1 MQRMEPLI
9 IEARVNEYATR
20 NRNKNVPWLPHEIAR
35 DATDCFEAGASIVHF
50 HGRAA
55 DGAPDNRFETCRDT
69 IAGIRQASPILV
81 HPSLGYLTT
90 SSSLEERFSVM
101 DRLTREAATRPDF
114 APMDMGSVNA
124 DLYDD
129 RAPSFRSPGSVYLN
143 RTDMLL
149 GLAEKMREA
158 RIKPSLVA
166 WNVSFVRLIGAFLDM
181 SLLDAPLYVS
191 LVLTDK
197 ILISG
202 HPGTAVGL
210 DAYLAFLPRSH
221 PLAWAVTYIG
231 GSMDHLLDKIILAGG
246 HVQVGLGDYPHGE
259 NGSPTNAQI
268 IADVVKRAK
277 NLGRP
282 VASVYDAQRMLRL
295 PGRDS

>member
-1 MQRMEPLI
+1 LDPLI

-20 NRNKNVPWLPHEIAR
+20 NKNRNVPWLPAEIAK
-35 DATDCFEAGASIVHF
+35 DATACFEAGASIVHF

-69 IAGIRQASPILV
+69 IAAIRQSSPILV

-101 DRLTREAATRPDF
+101 ERLSLDPGTLPEF

-124 DLYDD
+124 DLYNERVPAF
-129 RAPSFRSPGSVYLN
+129 RAPGAVYLN
-143 RTDMLL
+143 KTDMLI

-166 WNVSFVRLIGAFLDM
+166 WNISFVRLIEAFLKM
-181 SLLDAPLYVS
+181 SLLDVPLFVS

-197 ILISG
+197 IMIAG
-202 HPGTAVGL
+202 HPGTAAGL
-210 DAYLAFLPRSH
+210 DAYLAFLPRTH
-221 PLAWAVTYIG
+221 PVTWAVTYIG
-231 GSMDHLLDKIILAGG
+231 GDLDGLLDKIILAGG
-246 HVQVGLGDYPHGE
+246 HVQIGLGDYPYGE
-259 NGSPTNAQI
+259 NGKSTNAHVV
-268 IADVVKRAK
+268 ADVVARAK
-277 NLGRP
+277 RLGRP
-282 VASVYDAQRMLRL
+282 VATPDDVRKILRI
-295 PGRDS
+295 PAP